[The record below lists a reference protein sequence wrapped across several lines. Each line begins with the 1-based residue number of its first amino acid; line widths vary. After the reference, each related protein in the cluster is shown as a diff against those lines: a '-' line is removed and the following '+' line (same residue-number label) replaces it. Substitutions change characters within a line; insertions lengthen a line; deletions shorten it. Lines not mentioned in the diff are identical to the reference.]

1 MGLRIKEARE
11 KAGLSR
17 EALAVRL
24 FEMDEGLDLGPR
36 RSSVATLVRS
46 AFRWEIRTA
55 PSVRRLAQIAD
66 VLGVPMHWLATGE
79 EPSAPARSPEA
90 AA

>member
-1 MGLRIKEARE
+1 MGLRLREARE
-11 KAGLSR
+11 RAGLTR

-24 FEMDEGLDLGPR
+24 FELDADADLDR
-36 RSSVATLVRS
+36 RSTITALVRS
-46 AFRWEIRTA
+46 SHRWEIRTA

-66 VLGVPMHWLATGE
+66 VLGVSMHWLATGE
-79 EPSAPARSPEA
+79 EPSATRSDEA